1 MRLFAAVLCLT
12 ILMTGCSYAGLISQ
26 KGAEASD
33 EVLRDA
39 IWTMCSAVPVGAVKR
54 RINTEKLTAAYNELC
69 SSQEKLPTG

>member
-1 MRLFAAVLCLT
+1 MKMVGIVLMGTVL
-12 ILMTGCSYAGLISQ
+12 TGCSYAGLISQ

-54 RINTEKLTAAYNELC
+54 RINTEELAKAYDVICASKET
-69 SSQEKLPTG
+69 LPRGT